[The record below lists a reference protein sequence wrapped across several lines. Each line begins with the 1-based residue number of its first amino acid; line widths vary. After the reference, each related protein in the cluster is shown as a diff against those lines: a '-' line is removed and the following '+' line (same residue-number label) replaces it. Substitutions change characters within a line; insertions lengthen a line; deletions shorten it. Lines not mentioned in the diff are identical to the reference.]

1 MTKFFRDK
9 NSFFI
14 VLVISSLFA
23 AMAIAVFAIRKGIEM
38 WQQSGVVS
46 TPSYYMRNLEKLKAA
61 QPNDL
66 VVCIRS
72 NTPLKV
78 ERAVLVDQN
87 NGELLSGFEIRHRY
101 VEHIRKG
108 GYTYDVFSGCEARI
122 VKPPF
127 SLEIIGWIV
136 THGFDHP
143 EVLPNRKGQL

>member
-23 AMAIAVFAIRKGIEM
+23 AMAIAVFSIRKGIEM
-38 WQQSGVVS
+38 WQQSGVVP
-46 TPSYYMRNLEKLKAA
+46 TPSYYMRNLEELKAA

-87 NGELLSGFEIRHRY
+87 NGELLTGLQVSHRF
-101 VEHIRKG
+101 VEHFNG
-108 GYTYDVFSGCEARI
+108 SGYNYYNVFSTCHVQVVR
-122 VKPPF
+122 PPQ
-127 SLEIIGWIV
+127 SYEMIGSIITG
-136 THGFDHP
+136 G
-143 EVLPNRKGQL
+143 PNSQH